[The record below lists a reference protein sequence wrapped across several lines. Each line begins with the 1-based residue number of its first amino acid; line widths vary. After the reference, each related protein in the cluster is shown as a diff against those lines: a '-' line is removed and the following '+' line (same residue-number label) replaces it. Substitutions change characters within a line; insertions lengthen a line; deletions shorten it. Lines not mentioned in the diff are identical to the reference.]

1 VNKYSNK
8 PPPKA
13 KQVVDPRAD
22 LLNQKEA
29 FKTKFPHLSEG
40 GADQTAA
47 AEG

>member
-1 VNKYSNK
+1 MNKHSNK

-13 KQVVDPRAD
+13 GQIVDHRND
-22 LLNQKEA
+22 HLNQRAA
-29 FKTKFPHLSEG
+29 FKTELPHLTRG